1 MGWRVIIAELYNM
14 LASGSNVSHSMLLIS
29 RNRVQLLL
37 VHLHPRFLDFILVS
51 AFSRIFHLFAAGEE
65 KWKNEQHLLVHRN
78 EKSYFNFPS
87 FQLSVFFS
95 LSSCL
100 PLNVLVSGFGDVNI

>member
-1 MGWRVIIAELYNM
+1 
-14 LASGSNVSHSMLLIS
+14 
-29 RNRVQLLL
+29 VQLLL

-65 KWKNEQHLLVHRN
+65 KWKTEQHLLVHRN